1 MKSSAIAHSNI
12 ALIKYW
18 GRSSELNIPMN
29 DSISMTKQGLGDI
42 ELKAHTTI
50 FFSKDYVKDVA
61 FLNKKSLVDRNKER
75 VLAVVN
81 PLREMA
87 GINHKFMMASTNDFP
102 TQSGLASSAAG
113 FAALAIATSD
123 ALGLKLSK
131 DDVSK
136 YARLGSGSAARSVH
150 GGFVHW
156 HQGVDHET
164 SYAEQLCGPTDFQ
177 MNAVIALVSD
187 EPKTTTSDSGHT
199 LAATSPLN
207 NAQIK
212 KSQEHVVELKK
223 AILDDDFKTVG
234 SIAEE
239 NCKLMHAVMETS
251 KPPLYYRNQDTFK
264 IMKKV
269 EKARSRGLECYYT
282 IDAGPN
288 VHVLTRPENVEE
300 VEKMLKGKTIRV
312 KPAGDSGTTEE
323 HLF

>member
-18 GRSSELNIPMN
+18 GRSSNLNIPLN
-29 DSISMTKQGLGDI
+29 DSISMTKFGIGET

-50 FFSKDYVKDVA
+50 FFSDEYVNDVA
-61 FLNKKSLVDRNKER
+61 FLNKKSLVGRNKER

-81 PLREMA
+81 PLREKA
-87 GINHKFMMASTNDFP
+87 GSDLKFMMVSENDFP

-113 FAALAIATSD
+113 FAALAISASH
-123 ALGLKLSK
+123 ALDLKLSK
-131 DDVSK
+131 NEVSK
-136 YARLGSGSAARSVH
+136 YARLGSGSAARSIH

-156 HQGVDHET
+156 HSGVDHD
-164 SYAEQLCGPTDFQ
+164 SSFAEQLCGPDEFQ
-177 MNAVIALVSD
+177 MNAVIALVS
-187 EPKTTTSDSGHT
+187 EEEKIVTSDSGHA
-199 LAATSPLN
+199 LANTSPLN
-207 NAQIK
+207 DARIK
-212 KSQEHVVELKK
+212 KSKEHVEQLKT
-223 AILDDDFKTVG
+223 AILDDDFTTVG
-234 SIAEE
+234 NIAEE

-269 EKARSRGLECYYT
+269 EKAREKGLECYFT

-288 VHVLTRPENVEE
+288 VHVLCRPETVEE
-300 VEKMLKGKTIRV
+300 VEKMLGGTTIRV
-312 KPAGDSGTTEE
+312 KPAGDSDVVQE